1 MLLNNF
7 KLIRKNNLNNNNN
20 NIDQINDLLKRI
32 NKIDHFITRDEQN

>member
-7 KLIRKNNLNNNNN
+7 KLIRKNNLNNNN